1 MPGAT
6 YAPQNRNHLCSL
18 SHKVNC
24 AAREGALGHSPRY
37 EPLSPTGS
45 LKIALNNPGKTDAGR
60 QSTQQHYQNM
70 LLF

>member
-6 YAPQNRNHLCSL
+6 YAPQNRDHLCSL

-24 AAREGALGHSPRY
+24 AAREGALGHKVNCAAREGALGHKVNCVAREGALGHSPRY

-45 LKIALNNPGKTDAGR
+45 
-60 QSTQQHYQNM
+60 
-70 LLF
+70 